1 MCMISMWSERVGA
14 MVVMEIAK
22 QPELYGWRIY

>member
-1 MCMISMWSERVGA
+1 MRNMNDKYVDWG